1 MGIQDQQLLFSSS
14 PARVEDLEFSLV
26 SWVLA
31 SWAGPPCLGSLG
43 LLGPEGFLEEER
55 IWAGWRELCGE
66 SSLWP
71 SEAGEGLEGSVA
83 SDWTVGG
90 EAEGNGPVLVGAG
103 MPGAVVVQEVVYG
116 SHARIRDLCGAGPG
130 VPLGLQHR
138 QWGQGRFL
146 QGIGSQRG
154 PDAQGR
160 LITCGFPW
168 KRGQGDCRV
177 GRERPGGAVARSQ
190 AHRWAVT
197 LTGRGYPA
205 WALTLERLYLC
216 CVPVT

>member
-1 MGIQDQQLLFSSS
+1 MRVTGGSGCNGHPRPTAPFLQLSCESGG
-14 PARVEDLEFSLV
+14 PGVQSLV
-26 SWVLA
+26 SWVLV
-31 SWAGPPCLGSLG
+31 SWAGPPRLGSLG

-71 SEAGEGLEGSVA
+71 SEAGEGLERSVA
-83 SDWTVGG
+83 SDWTVEGG
-90 EAEGNGPVLVGAG
+90 EAEGNGPALVGAG

-116 SHARIRDLCGAGPG
+116 SHARIRDMCGACPG
-130 VPLGLQHR
+130 VPFGLQHR

-146 QGIGSQRG
+146 RGMGSQRG

-168 KRGQGDCRV
+168 RRGQADCRV
-177 GRERPGGAVARSQ
+177 GRERPGGQWPGARP
-190 AHRWAVT
+190 
-197 LTGRGYPA
+197 TGG
-205 WALTLERLYLC
+205 L
-216 CVPVT
+216 